1 MTTPRRN
8 LLEAL
13 RHYALSYQESTRELA
28 RRMDLPTVDGTALGE
43 ILWAEYDG
51 APLSPGRLSMRVG
64 LTSGATNALINRLEA
79 LGLVSRSRE
88 SDDRRVVTLRTT
100 ETARERA
107 AVFLDPSTAA
117 LEAALDEYDDV
128 TLDTVRSV
136 LVQLAAVLPGTDQDG
151 ARRPR

>member
-1 MTTPRRN
+1 MTTPRQH

-51 APLSPGRLSMRVG
+51 APLSPGRLSTRVG
-64 LTSGATNALINRLEA
+64 LTSGATNALVNRLEA

-100 ETARERA
+100 EVARERA
-107 AVFLDPSTAA
+107 AVFLDPSAAA

-128 TLDTVRSV
+128 TLETVGSV
-136 LVQLAAVLPGTDQDG
+136 LVRLAAVLPGIDQDG
-151 ARRPR
+151 ARHPR